1 MNFSPARIRK
11 SGNCE
16 FLFNF
21 CKDFLVA
28 QIFTRAGSVFF
39 IFKFFFSARQKN
51 FGSEKKNEESRSYL
65 GLFTEFVVA
74 HSRYLPKTRV

>member
-28 QIFTRAGSVFF
+28 QIFTRAGSGFF
-39 IFKFFFSARQKN
+39 IFNFFFGAAEKFRER
-51 FGSEKKNEESRSYL
+51 EKKRGES
-65 GLFTEFVVA
+65 
-74 HSRYLPKTRV
+74 